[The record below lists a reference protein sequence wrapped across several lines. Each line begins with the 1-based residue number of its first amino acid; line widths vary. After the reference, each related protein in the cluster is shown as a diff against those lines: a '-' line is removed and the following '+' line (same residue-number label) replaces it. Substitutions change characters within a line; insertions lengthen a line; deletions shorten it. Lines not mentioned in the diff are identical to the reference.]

1 MQKFVILI
9 DRGELPSR
17 HTTEALN
24 AKDAAFRVA
33 KIIERA
39 AGENSWPARLRSDL
53 NHWNQIIVWATD
65 KYDDPDFV
73 LDWETFQREKRS
85 PLRT

>member
-33 KIIERA
+33 KAVKEA
-39 AGENSWPARLRSDL
+39 CGEHEFGR
-53 NHWNQIIVWATD
+53 WNEISVWAAD
-65 KYDDPDFV
+65 KYGDPDFV